1 MAEAGVLQSQA
12 AVNSAQKALDLM
24 TLNAPFTGTIAE
36 LAVEVGEVASPGRP
50 TVTLADFDG
59 WLVETT
65 DLTEFGVVPLAVGSL
80 VEVGLDAL
88 PDETLN
94 GTVSDIAR
102 IGQFEDQFEQKGDIL
117 YVVTVL
123 LEDAGDLPLRW
134 GMTATVD
141 IDIDQ

>member
-1 MAEAGVLQSQA
+1 M
-12 AVNSAQKALDLM
+12 
-24 TLNAPFTGTIAE
+24 NAPLTGTIAE
-36 LAVEVGEVASPGRP
+36 LAVEWGEVASPGRP

-65 DLTEFGVVPLAVGSL
+65 DLTEFGVGPLAVGSL

-88 PDETLN
+88 PDETLR

-102 IGQFEDQFEQKGDIL
+102 IGQFENRFEQKGDIL
-117 YVVTVL
+117 FVVTVL
-123 LEDAGDLPLRW
+123 LDETTDLPLRW

-141 IDIDQ
+141 IDVDQ